1 MSTEIQEILAALGVP
16 SAPKSS
22 IDAAEWRERH
32 DREAAEEFAK
42 ARAAITTERRD
53 RDLRTLSEWAPE
65 ATRMALR
72 DPKRT
77 QAVEVASRWLR
88 GSQPILVL
96 CGPPGC
102 GKTVAACW
110 AAAEAATGEATR
122 VRCAELIGLSM
133 RDPSAYTF
141 PAFVVM
147 DDWRP
152 RKTNGDHFAEAWFDF
167 VDARIGKGRAIVTT
181 NYTRAEFL
189 DAQEPHTLSRLR
201 GHAAVAGVT
210 GEDMRGQ
217 P

>member
-1 MSTEIQEILAALGVP
+1 MISDLERILADLGVP
-16 SAPKSS
+16 SAPKQNL
-22 IDAAEWRERH
+22 DAATWRERH
-32 DREAAEEFAK
+32 DREAAEELAK
-42 ARAAITTERRD
+42 ARAAIVAERRE

-65 ATRMALR
+65 ATRMVLK
-72 DPKRT
+72 DPERT
-77 QAVEVASRWLR
+77 QAVDVASRWLR

-102 GKTVAACW
+102 GKTVAACR
-110 AAAEAATGEATR
+110 AAVEAATGEAKR

-133 RDPSAYTF
+133 RDPSAYVF

-167 VDARIGKGRAIVTT
+167 VDARVGKGRAVVTT
-181 NYTRAEFL
+181 NFSRAEFL
-189 DAQEPHTLSRLR
+189 EAQEPHTLSRLR
-201 GHAAVAGVT
+201 GHAVVAGVT
-210 GEDMRGQ
+210 GQDLRGR